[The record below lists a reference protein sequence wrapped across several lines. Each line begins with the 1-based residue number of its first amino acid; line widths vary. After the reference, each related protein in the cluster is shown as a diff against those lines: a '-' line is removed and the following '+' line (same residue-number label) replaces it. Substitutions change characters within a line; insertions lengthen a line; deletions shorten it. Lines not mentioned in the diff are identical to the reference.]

1 MKHIDG
7 KGLKVWIAEGKPM
20 LLLDV
25 REPAELRSPP
35 GAIPGVVNIPVG
47 QLQARVSEIAA
58 WKGKTVLSICR
69 SGARATSAARFLEAS
84 GFTDVVLLDGG
95 MLMYNR

>member
-7 KGLKVWIAEGKPM
+7 KGLKAWIAEGKPM

-25 REPAELRSPP
+25 REPSELRSPP
-35 GAIPGVVNIPVG
+35 GAIPGVVNIPIG
-47 QLQARVSEIAA
+47 QLQARVSEIAG
-58 WKGKTVLSICR
+58 WKTKTVLSICL

-95 MLMYNR
+95 MVKYNR